1 MSIKEQIV
9 ASLERQISD
18 IKALEERQVAVIKD
32 KVIREKVAPFNQ
44 EIDQARVKAEN
55 ELLQKLNANI
65 KALQEQFSKEK
76 QLLLEVGEKKKAE
89 YLNSVM
95 ASETYQITSE
105 CDKIISKLNS
115 QVKELKE

>member
-55 ELLQKLNANI
+55 ELLQKLNA
-65 KALQEQFSKEK
+65 LFLR
-76 QLLLEVGEKKKAE
+76 LL
-89 YLNSVM
+89 M
-95 ASETYQITSE
+95 H
-105 CDKIISKLNS
+105 S
-115 QVKELKE
+115 QSFLYHEFHQ